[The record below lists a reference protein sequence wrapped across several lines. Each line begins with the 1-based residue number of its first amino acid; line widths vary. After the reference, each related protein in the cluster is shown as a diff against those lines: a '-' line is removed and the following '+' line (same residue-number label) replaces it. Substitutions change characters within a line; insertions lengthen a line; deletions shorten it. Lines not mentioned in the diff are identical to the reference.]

1 MDKETLKL
9 GTEKISKLL
18 FRFSMPAIIGMMI
31 NALYNVV
38 DRIFI
43 GNAPNVGLDGLAGL
57 TIAFPIMII
66 FLAIAILFGIGG
78 ATLYSIRLG
87 EGNRDGARL
96 VLGNS
101 LVFLVITSLI
111 LMILGQIFL
120 KPMLI
125 AFGASSN
132 VLPYAMSY
140 MRVILYGALFQIVS
154 MGMNNFIRADAK
166 PQLAMI
172 TMFIGAITNIVL
184 DALFIYGFGMGMEGA
199 ALATIIAQAFSMIWT
214 LIYFFRK
221 STVNRIRL
229 IDLKPQISIFVSV
242 VSYGIPGFL
251 LQLSNS
257 ILNLTINKTLLEQGG
272 DNAVSAMGIINSVQ
286 TFVLMPIFGLNQG
299 VKPIV
304 SYNFGAKKFD
314 RIKLTMKYANITA
327 TIIAVIGWALTRF
340 FPEQIVSIFNQDPAL
355 LEVGRHAIYAW
366 FWALPLVGFQVMAS
380 NYFQSVGHNKTAIF
394 LTLTRS
400 TLLLLPA
407 VILFAK
413 FWGLEGVLYAAPF
426 ADFTAVI
433 ITSVWY
439 YFGIKSLEKYALKKE
454 LVLKE

>member
-9 GTEKISKLL
+9 GTEKISTLL

-221 STVNRIRL
+221 STLNRIRL
-229 IDLKPQISIFVSV
+229 IDLKPQLSIFVSV

-439 YFGIKSLEKYALKKE
+439 YFGIKSLEKYALNKE